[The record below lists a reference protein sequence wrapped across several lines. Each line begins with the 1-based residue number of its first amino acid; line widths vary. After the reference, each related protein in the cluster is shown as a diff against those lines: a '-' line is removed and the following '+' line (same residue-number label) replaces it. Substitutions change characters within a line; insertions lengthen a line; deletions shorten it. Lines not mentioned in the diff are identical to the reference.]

1 MTEPAGTILV
11 VDDARLNRDLLVR
24 ALSRLGYATVQ
35 AENGRIA
42 LDVLQAED
50 GPRIDVILLDIEM
63 PEMDGYEVL
72 GRIKSDPRL
81 RELPVIVISA
91 VDALD
96 SIVRCIEMGAADYL
110 PKPFKAAILE
120 ARIRASLSAK
130 RLRDAELAYLDRQAG
145 TNAVL
150 NVINRSALDLD
161 TVLAAVIEQATRL
174 CRASYGAIYL
184 AEDDRYPVAAAAG
197 DPVLAEHERA
207 NPATL
212 GRGSLV
218 GRVALS
224 GAPEDI
230 PDVLDD
236 AEYGLHAGQTAGGY
250 RSLVGVPVSKDG
262 RILGVLG
269 FARTEVRP
277 FSTSEILLLTAFAE
291 QTGIAIEN
299 ARLLQTID
307 RQRTELAR
315 FLSPQVAA
323 LISSPDGEAL
333 LAGHRRSVTAV
344 FCDLRGFTPFS
355 DGAEPSEVLGVLR
368 DYHRA
373 MGEEIMANGGTLE
386 HFAGDGML
394 VFFNDPIEQPDH
406 VLRAVRMAVG
416 MRRRFEDL
424 RASWSERGQALG
436 FGVGIAVG
444 HATMG
449 RIGFEG
455 RYDYAVVGTVVIM
468 ASRLSTVALAGQI
481 LLNRRAYA
489 AVQEDVVG
497 RSVGN
502 LTLKGFGRPS
512 PTYEV
517 VSLREADV
525 EPELRRPG
533 GVAS

>member
-11 VDDARLNRDLLVR
+11 VDDSRLNRDLLVR
-24 ALSRLGYATVQ
+24 ALSRLGYATVE

-42 LDVLQAED
+42 LDALEAAD
-50 GPRIDVILLDIEM
+50 GRRVDVILLDIEM
-63 PEMDGYEVL
+63 PELDGYEVL

-81 RELPVIVISA
+81 RDLPVIVISA

-110 PKPFKAAILE
+110 PKPFKASILE
-120 ARIRASLSAK
+120 ARIRASLAAK
-130 RLRDAELAYLDRQAG
+130 RLRDAELEYLDRQAG

-184 AEDDRYPVAAAAG
+184 AENDRYAVAAAAG
-197 DPVLAEHERA
+197 DPVLSEHERA
-207 NPATL
+207 NPVIA
-212 GRGSLV
+212 GRDSLV
-218 GRVALS
+218 GRIALA
-224 GAPEDI
+224 GAPLDI
-230 PDVLDD
+230 PDVLAD
-236 AEYGLHAGQTAGGY
+236 AEYAKYSGHAGGGY

-269 FARTEVRP
+269 LARTEVRP
-277 FSTSEILLLTAFAE
+277 FSASDILLVTAFAE

-299 ARLLQTID
+299 ARLLRTID

-315 FLSPQVAA
+315 FLSPQVGA

-333 LAGHRRSVTAV
+333 LAGHRRPVTAV

-355 DGAEPSEVLGVLR
+355 DGAEPAEVLGVLR

-373 MGEEIMANGGTLE
+373 MGEELTANGGTLE

-416 MRRRFEDL
+416 MRGRFEGL
-424 RASWSERGQALG
+424 RASWSDRGRTLG

-455 RYDYAVVGTVVIM
+455 RYDYAAVGTVVIM
-468 ASRLSTVALAGQI
+468 ASRLSTVARAGQI

-489 AVQEDVVG
+489 AVQDQVDG
-497 RSVGN
+497 GLVGN
-502 LTLKGFGRPS
+502 LALKGFSRPS

-517 VSLREADV
+517 VGLHESAV
-525 EPELRRPG
+525 PAGP
-533 GVAS
+533 VALERVAP

>member
-1 MTEPAGTILV
+1 MSEPQGTILV

-24 ALSRLGYATVQ
+24 ALSTLGYATVQ

-42 LDVLQAED
+42 LDLLQAAD
-50 GPRIDVILLDIEM
+50 GPRVDVILLDVEM
-63 PEMDGYEVL
+63 PEMDGYEAL

-81 RELPVIVISA
+81 RDLPVIVISA

-120 ARIRASLSAK
+120 ARIHASMAAK
-130 RLRDAELAYLDRQAG
+130 RLRDAELEYLDRQAG

-161 TVLAAVIEQATRL
+161 TVLTAVIEQATRL
-174 CRASYGAIYL
+174 LRASYGAIYL

-207 NPATL
+207 NPASA
-212 GRGSLV
+212 GHHSLV
-218 GRVALS
+218 GRVALA
-224 GAPEDI
+224 GVPLDI
-230 PDVLDD
+230 PDVLAD
-236 AEYGLHAGQTAGGY
+236 ADYGLHAGQAAGGY
-250 RSLVGVPVSKDG
+250 RSLVGVPVRKDG

-277 FSTSEILLLTAFAE
+277 FSASEILLVTTFAE

-299 ARLLQTID
+299 ARLLRTID
-307 RQRTELAR
+307 RQRAELAR

-323 LISSPDGEAL
+323 LVSSPDGEAL

-344 FCDLRGFTPFS
+344 FCDLRAFTPFS
-355 DGAEPSEVLGVLR
+355 DGAEPAEVLGVLR

-394 VFFNDPIEQPDH
+394 VFFNDPIEQSDH

-416 MRRRFEDL
+416 MRRRFEGL
-424 RASWSERGQALG
+424 RKSWSERGQALG

-449 RIGFEG
+449 RIGYEG
-455 RYDYAVVGTVVIM
+455 RYDYAAVGTVVIM
-468 ASRLSTVALAGQI
+468 ASRLSTVARAGQI
-481 LLNRRAYA
+481 LLDRRAYA
-489 AVQEDVVG
+489 TVQDQVIG
-497 RSVGN
+497 RSIGS
-502 LTLKGFGRPS
+502 LTLKGFDRPIPS
-512 PTYEV
+512 YEV
-517 VSLREADV
+517 GGLREAGDA
-525 EPELRRPG
+525 PAPDALARA
-533 GVAS
+533 AS